1 MKTITIT
8 VPEDTPLMAVAK
20 FAAEIECEITVFD
33 HRTGNWMLSKR
44 LKAKV
49 ATIESARIRQ
59 IKRTKDVVRSCDIPD
74 GAA

>member
-8 VPEDTPLMAVAK
+8 VPEDIPMMAVAK
-20 FAAEIECEITVFD
+20 FAAEVGCDTAVDADRGDWTFTKAE
-33 HRTGNWMLSKR
+33 
-44 LKAKV
+44 KAKV